1 MKQIS
6 IKESVKRTI
15 QQFASTVVILL
26 FFFFTSVAYAQT
38 DSTKATATEDKK
50 ESALI
55 TPAVQFISVQ
65 KGDSTIDLKAKLT
78 SKVKGVFIKLPYL
91 KVTFLQLT
99 DTAEKILGFVITDRD
114 GKAVYNV
121 QANAVATDKE
131 GKLHYKAV
139 FAGNKAMEPA
149 EEELTI
155 KRALIIL
162 TPIKADSLFS
172 VQAKL
177 VDVGSGTVIA
187 IPEAALGVFVKRSFN
202 SLKVGEGTTDVNG
215 EATIEIAGNLPGD
228 DKGNITLQ
236 ARLDENELYGNLETS
251 VVQQWGVPV
260 SVMQQKFPRSLWS
273 TQPPLWMLITFI
285 ILIAVVWGHYL
296 VIIFELFRLRKEQ
309 PKDVPIKS
317 IL

>member
-1 MKQIS
+1 MKQILI
-6 IKESVKRTI
+6 IKSVKNKFQRLN
-15 QQFASTVVILL
+15 ATVIILIL
-26 FFFFTSVAYAQT
+26 FVFNSSVFAQT
-38 DSTKATATEDKK
+38 DSTKSPETAVKE

-55 TPAVQFISVQ
+55 APAIQFISVQ
-65 KGDSTIDLKAKLT
+65 KGDSTIDLKTKLT
-78 SKVKGVFIKLPYL
+78 SKVKGVFIKLPFIKL
-91 KVTFLQLT
+91 SFLQVT
-99 DTAEKILGFVITDRD
+99 DTAEKVLGFVITDRD

-121 QANAVATDKE
+121 KANAVATDKE

-162 TPIKADSLFS
+162 TPIKADSLLS

-177 VDVGSGTVIA
+177 VDMGSGTLIA
-187 IPEAALGVFVKRSFN
+187 VPEAALGIFVKRSFN

-215 EATIEIAGNLPGD
+215 EATIEIPANLPGD
-228 DKGNITLQ
+228 DKGKITLQ

-260 SVMQQKFPRSLWS
+260 AVVQQKFPRSLWS

-285 ILIAVVWGHYL
+285 VLITVVWGHYI

-309 PKDVPIKS
+309 PKDLPIKS
-317 IL
+317 IV